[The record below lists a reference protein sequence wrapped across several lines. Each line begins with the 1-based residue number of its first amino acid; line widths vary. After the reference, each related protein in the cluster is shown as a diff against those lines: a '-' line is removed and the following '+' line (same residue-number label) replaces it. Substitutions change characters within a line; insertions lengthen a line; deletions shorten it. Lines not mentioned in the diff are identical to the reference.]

1 MSSNLHSY
9 FYLAK
14 FIKHFFILFSV
25 DINYFSISLDTT
37 YTEQS
42 VNATALYYRE
52 DFDIR
57 SSSPKNIPLVIIPT
71 IYFSYF

>member
-1 MSSNLHSY
+1 M
-9 FYLAK
+9 
-14 FIKHFFILFSV
+14 
-25 DINYFSISLDTT
+25 DIT

-52 DFDIR
+52 DFYIR